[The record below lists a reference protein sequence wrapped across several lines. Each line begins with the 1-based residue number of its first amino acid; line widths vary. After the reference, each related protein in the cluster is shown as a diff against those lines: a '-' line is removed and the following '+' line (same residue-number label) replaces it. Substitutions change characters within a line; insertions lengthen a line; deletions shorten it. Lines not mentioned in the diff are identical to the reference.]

1 MSGESGAT
9 TLKILLVEDNPGDA
23 RLVIELLRDG
33 PGLAPDVR
41 HVTTIAAAGES
52 LADESYDV
60 VLLDLSLPDGNG
72 ITTVRRI
79 RTFAPHVPVVVL
91 SGLGDEESAI
101 AAVSE
106 GAQDYLLKSEL
117 DDVRLV
123 RSLRYAVRRHE
134 RLHRIAYF
142 DSLTD
147 LPNRDLFR
155 DRATQALGRAQ
166 RNDEKG
172 ALLFI
177 DLDSFKRIN
186 DTFGHDAGDMV
197 LRAAADRIRAALRAS
212 DIAARHGGDEF
223 TVLLPSIACYDD
235 ANLVAQ
241 KLLHSIGAPLTIAGD
256 DVMLGASIGIALYP
270 LNGSDFD
277 ALAAHADA
285 AMYHAKRHG
294 RKRIGAVYA
303 A

>member
-1 MSGESGAT
+1 MSGEPGAT
-9 TLKILLVEDNPGDA
+9 ALNILLVEDNPGDA
-23 RLVIELLRDG
+23 RLVIELLRDC
-33 PGLAPDVR
+33 PVPAVEVH

-52 LADESYDV
+52 LAGESYDV
-60 VLLDLSLPDGNG
+60 VLLDLSLPDGEG
-72 ITTVRRI
+72 ITTVRRT
-79 RTFAPHVPVVVL
+79 RAFAPHVPVVVL
-91 SGLGDEESAI
+91 SGLGDEEAAI

-123 RSLRYAVRRHE
+123 RSLRYAIRRHE

-142 DSLTD
+142 DSLTG

-166 RNDEKG
+166 RYDQKA

-177 DLDSFKRIN
+177 DLDGFKRVN

-197 LRAAADRIRAALRAS
+197 LCAAADRIRAALRAS

-223 TVLLPSIACYDD
+223 TVLLPAIASYDD

-241 KLLHSIGAPLTIAGD
+241 KLLLSIGAPLAIDGD
-256 DVMLGASIGIALYP
+256 DISLGASIGIALFP
-270 LNGSDFD
+270 QNGSDID
-277 ALAAHADA
+277 ALGAHADA

-294 RKRIGAVYA
+294 RNRIGAVYA